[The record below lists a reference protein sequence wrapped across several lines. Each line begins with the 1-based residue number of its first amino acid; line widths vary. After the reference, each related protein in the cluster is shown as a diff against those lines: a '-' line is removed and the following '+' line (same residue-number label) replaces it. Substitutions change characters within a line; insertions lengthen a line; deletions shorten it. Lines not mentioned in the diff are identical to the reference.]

1 MQDLSVGCG
10 AYDRTWPLIAKTI
23 SVEGASL
30 AWTILPPEEIFLRGM
45 LGHEFDVTEMSFSS
59 YLLDVFLISIHTI
72 ISIIADYPRLHGFG
86 INKDP
91 QLKSV

>member
-1 MQDLSVGCG
+1 MIQDLSVGCG

-30 AWTILPPEEIFLRGM
+30 AWTILPPEEVFLRGM

-59 YLLDVFLISIHTI
+59 YLLQVCEISIHTI
-72 ISIIADYPRLHGFG
+72 NLNSWKLSQDYSGSESRKTP
-86 INKDP
+86 N
-91 QLKSV
+91 

>member
-1 MQDLSVGCG
+1 MDRARLLTRPLPHLENAPLIQDLSVGCG

-45 LGHEFDVTEMSFSS
+45 LGHEFDVTKMSFSS
-59 YLLDVFLISIHTI
+59 YPLQVCE
-72 ISIIADYPRLHGFG
+72 
-86 INKDP
+86 
-91 QLKSV
+91 

>member
-30 AWTILPPEEIFLRGM
+30 AWTILPREEVFLRGM
-45 LGHEFDVTEMSFSS
+45 LGPRCRSAPTFWM
-59 YLLDVFLISIHTI
+59 YLD
-72 ISIIADYPRLHGFG
+72 
-86 INKDP
+86 
-91 QLKSV
+91 